1 MIDRKSHQIHQL
13 NENIEVLMEDLYF
26 EMPMVFNYDISYK
39 GFIFVER
46 IDGKVC
52 YAYGEWNGNEL
63 KVYHLPFEKHE
74 SDSCVIYNDNVIFY
88 TDEVRGLLDFY
99 VVTINE

>member
-1 MIDRKSHQIHQL
+1 M
-13 NENIEVLMEDLYF
+13 NPFLYT
-26 EMPMVFNYDISYK
+26 FNWSLCLLLSYSS
-39 GFIFVER
+39 FVER